1 MILKN
6 KIACNQSLHTRAIAP
21 LTMTV
26 SSDFV
31 TAAVLL
37 IALRFFIQRPLGLN
51 TRAQT
56 WSNYKNTN
64 TIKYLVSCT
73 PAGAVNFISN
83 GWGGRVSD
91 KEITLKSGYLV
102 YLEYGDVVLADRGFQ
117 LDQEFATRGA
127 HLKVPA
133 FTRGKSQMPRAD
145 VDRSRKIAN
154 VRIHIERIIG
164 RLRKFNILNTVIP
177 IKQVDLMD
185 YVIVAIAGIVN
196 LNRSVMKKN

>member
-1 MILKN
+1 MAKAFCEFIVWPEKD
-6 KIACNQSLHTRAIAP
+6 AIRRYTP
-21 LTMTV
+21 
-26 SSDFV
+26 DCFK
-31 TAAVLL
+31 
-37 IALRFFIQRPLGLN
+37 RFRNCCSIIDCTEIFIQRPLGLN

-73 PAGAVNFISN
+73 LAGAVNFISS

-91 KEITLKSGYLV
+91 KEITLKSGYLD
-102 YLEYGDVVLADRGFQ
+102 YLEHGDVVLADRGFQ
-117 LDQEFATRGA
+117 LDQEFVTRGA

-133 FTRGKSQMPRAD
+133 FTRGKSQISRAD

-154 VRIHIERIIG
+154 VGIHIERIVG

-185 YVIVAIAGIVN
+185 NVMVAIAGIVN
-196 LNRSVMKKN
+196 LNRSAMKKK